1 MLRAHTSAHER
12 PENEGDGDRDGDNDE
27 CHIATLGHK
36 LSVRVVTHLLSIV
49 AGHGNH

>member
-1 MLRAHTSAHER
+1 MLRALTSAHER
-12 PENEGDGDRDGDNDE
+12 PQNEGDGDRDGDNDK

-49 AGHGNH
+49 ARHANH

>member
-1 MLRAHTSAHER
+1 MLRALTSAHER

-27 CHIATLGHK
+27 CHIATLRHK

-49 AGHGNH
+49 ARHGNH